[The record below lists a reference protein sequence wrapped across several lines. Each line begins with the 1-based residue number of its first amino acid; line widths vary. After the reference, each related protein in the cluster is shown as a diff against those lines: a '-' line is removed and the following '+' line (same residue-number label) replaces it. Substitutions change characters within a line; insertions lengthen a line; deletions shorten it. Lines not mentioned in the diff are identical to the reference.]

1 MKYQT
6 ITLAMVMLGVSVPA
20 SAQIYESSFT
30 DTNGIE
36 VHAPSTRMLLNPAS
50 PVTLTVIA
58 GLDRYVNVKVTSAT
72 GTQLLNT
79 TTTRTSVSDRLKAGD
94 GTEFYGKKVTLPAL
108 GEGKSVVQVSILDL
122 NQSVVATYSY
132 NWLIDT
138 TPPTGNA
145 LTANAGNG
153 SASGNVW
160 KLGLEATGQW
170 DFTSANVSDVNGIE
184 KGLFYVYRSDGSL
197 YSTTQMQYDVTGKKM
212 YHTYSK
218 NTTKGVGIPDSNLDE
233 DFTAKVEIYDNAGN
247 RRTLPIQLFR
257 YDNVLGEMTLWAVH
271 DPQTSA
277 SVVPG
282 VSGYPAYSAGMT
294 INENPI
300 RLVYRLPKSN
310 YRAYAEGGCNS

>member
-1 MKYQT
+1 M
-6 ITLAMVMLGVSVPA
+6 
-20 SAQIYESSFT
+20 
-30 DTNGIE
+30 
-36 VHAPSTRMLLNPAS
+36 APSS
-50 PVTLTVIA
+50 
-58 GLDRYVNVKVTSAT
+58 
-72 GTQLLNT
+72 
-79 TTTRTSVSDRLKAGD
+79 
-94 GTEFYGKKVTLPAL
+94 TEKVTLPAL

-218 NTTKGVGIPDSNLDE
+218 TRQK
-233 DFTAKVEIYDNAGN
+233 A
-247 RRTLPIQLFR
+247 
-257 YDNVLGEMTLWAVH
+257 
-271 DPQTSA
+271 
-277 SVVPG
+277 
-282 VSGYPAYSAGMT
+282 
-294 INENPI
+294 
-300 RLVYRLPKSN
+300 LVYQIATLMRISRP
-310 YRAYAEGGCNS
+310 R